1 MVVWICIRWQDKE
14 FNESDLHPSP
24 SYRSHPSFLPADLTV
39 GKIIISICETLN
51 TTDDDDGHDMTVGGG
66 GGIRE
71 KALCSLYAHA
81 QLMYMCFKA
90 NKKKQENYNEMCP
103 DGIIR
108 RPHAPNNSEDNS
120 KS

>member
-1 MVVWICIRWQDKE
+1 MVVWICIRWLDKE

-66 GGIRE
+66 G
-71 KALCSLYAHA
+71 
-81 QLMYMCFKA
+81 
-90 NKKKQENYNEMCP
+90 
-103 DGIIR
+103 D
-108 RPHAPNNSEDNS
+108 
-120 KS
+120 